1 MKRDTRRFAIFI
13 VVGLLIAAFV
23 GVGVWRVST
32 PANPSS
38 KDTAMTREV
47 SSTTSST
54 TLDTSTQSTKPKPV
68 NSEESTTSSE
78 APTPRKSSKK
88 AKANVEDPFL
98 APHAQVQAQGPAT
111 APEPTVYYR
120 PDSVGGVGPH
130 DSNSYGEG
138 ATPAPGPGV
147 APAQEPTQDAPGGT
161 SGATSVPETPGSELP
176 TTAPTTDNGTTTPPN
191 AGGGG
196 GPVSTSPETPG
207 TTHTKPTRDA
217 VRGDTAWG
225 EKAPQQN
232 ATDETAPNKDPDAQ
246 LSPSADKVEEPAG
259 NPDSPDI
266 SQVSDS
272 EPLDENANVADPLTG
287 VQVPEEPVMTAEQ
300 PAEPVPQDS
309 PVADRFIDED
319 SNPDESGAFD
329 SETEFG
335 AEFQNST
342 DADQATSVK
351 EPAPIPI
358 A

>member
-1 MKRDTRRFAIFI
+1 MNKDTRRFAIFI

-38 KDTAMTREV
+38 KDTAMTDEV

-54 TLDTSTQSTKPKPV
+54 DLDTSTQSTKPKPV
-68 NSEESTTSSE
+68 TSDENTTSSE

-88 AKANVEDPFL
+88 AKTNVEDPFL

-138 ATPAPGPGV
+138 AAPAPGSGV
-147 APAQEPTQDAPGGT
+147 APAQEPTQDTPGGT

-217 VRGDTAWG
+217 VRGDTSWG
-225 EKAPQQN
+225 KKAPQQN
-232 ATDETAPNKDPDAQ
+232 EIDEPAPSRDPETPIA
-246 LSPSADKVEEPAG
+246 PTTDKVKEPAG
-259 NPDSPDI
+259 RPDSPDI
-266 SQVSDS
+266 SQVSDPG
-272 EPLDENANVADPLTG
+272 PLDKSPDVADPLTG
-287 VQVPEEPVMTAEQ
+287 VQVPEEPAITAEQ
-300 PAEPVPQDS
+300 PAEPVSQDS
-309 PVADRFIDED
+309 PVTDRFIDGD
-319 SNPDESGAFD
+319 SNADESGLD
-329 SETEFG
+329 SAAEFETES
-335 AEFQNST
+335 QNSA
-342 DADQATSVK
+342 DAAQANTVE
-351 EPAPIPI
+351 EPAPAPI